1 MAVAISLLRG
11 VNVGGHHKIKMEEL
25 RELYESLGL
34 RHAQTYVQ
42 SGNVVFRTDARDFT
56 RLSKRIADAIE
67 QRFAFRPG
75 VILRTAADLRAV
87 IAANPFA
94 SRRDLDPSRLLVQFL
109 ASEPPADAR
118 ERILR
123 IESEPEELRMEGR
136 ELYIYYPSGMARPKV
151 PWTSLRGYCRR
162 PVPAGT
168 GTQSGSCWRWRRA
181 WTPSMV
187 SKGLRKNDSSATDVA
202 RQA

>member
-1 MAVAISLLRG
+1 MPAAISLLRG

-67 QRFAFRPG
+67 ERFAFRPG

-118 ERILR
+118 ERVLR
-123 IESEPEELRMEGR
+123 IESEPEELRMGGR

-151 PWTSLRGYCRR
+151 PWTFIEKTLQTPCTGRNWNTVRKLLEMAESLE
-162 PVPAGT
+162 A
-168 GTQSGSCWRWRRA
+168 S
-181 WTPSMV
+181 
-187 SKGLRKNDSSATDVA
+187 
-202 RQA
+202 

>member
-1 MAVAISLLRG
+1 LWAILIFMPAAISLLRG

-34 RHAQTYVQ
+34 RQAQTYVQ

-56 RLSKRIADAIE
+56 RLSKRIADGIE
-67 QRFAFRPG
+67 ERFAFRPG
-75 VILRTAADLRAV
+75 VILRTAADLRGV

-109 ASEPPADAR
+109 ASEPPPDAR

-123 IESEPEELRMEGR
+123 IESEPEEVRMAGR
-136 ELYIYYPSGMARPKV
+136 ELYIYYLNGMARPKV
-151 PWTSLRGYCRR
+151 AWSVIERILQTPCTSRNWNT
-162 PVPAGT
+162 V
-168 GTQSGSCWRWRRA
+168 
-181 WTPSMV
+181 
-187 SKGLRKNDSSATDVA
+187 RKLLEMAESLDGC
-202 RQA
+202 

>member
-1 MAVAISLLRG
+1 MAAAISLLRG
-11 VNVGGHHKIKMEEL
+11 VNVGGHNKIKMEEL

-34 RHAQTYVQ
+34 RHSQTFIQ

-75 VILRTAADLRAV
+75 VILRTAADLRGV

-94 SRRDLDPSRLLVQFL
+94 SRRDLDPSRLIILFL
-109 ASEPPADAR
+109 ASEPPAGVR

-136 ELYIYYPSGMARPKV
+136 ELYIYYPNGVARPKV
-151 PWTSLRGYCRR
+151 PWTFIEKVLRT
-162 PVPAGT
+162 PGT
-168 GTQSGSCWRWRRA
+168 GRNWNTVRKLLEMAESLDEAGRA
-181 WTPSMV
+181 S
-187 SKGLRKNDSSATDVA
+187 
-202 RQA
+202 

>member
-1 MAVAISLLRG
+1 MTTAISLLRG
-11 VNVGGHHKIKMEEL
+11 VNVGGHNKIRMEEL
-25 RELYESLGL
+25 RELHESLGL

-75 VILRTAADLRAV
+75 VVLRTAADLRGV

-94 SRRDLDPSRLLVQFL
+94 SRRDLDPRRLLVLFL

-123 IESEPEELRMEGR
+123 IETQPDELRTLGR
-136 ELYIYYPSGMARPKV
+136 ELYIYYPNGMARPKV
-151 PWTSLRGYCRR
+151 AWTFIEKILQT
-162 PVPAGT
+162 PGT
-168 GTQSGSCWRWRRA
+168 GRNWNT
-181 WTPSMV
+181 V
-187 SKGLRKNDSSATDVA
+187 RKLLEMAESLDAS
-202 RQA
+202 

>member
-1 MAVAISLLRG
+1 MAAAISLLRG
-11 VNVGGHHKIKMEEL
+11 VNVGGHHKIRMEEL

-75 VILRTAADLRAV
+75 VILRTAADLRGV

-94 SRRDLDPSRLLVQFL
+94 SRCDLDPSRLLVYFL

-118 ERILR
+118 GRLMR
-123 IESEPEELRMEGR
+123 IETAPEELRMEGR
-136 ELYIYYPSGMARPKV
+136 ELYIYCPNGMARPKV
-151 PWTSLRGYCRR
+151 AWTFIEKTLQTS
-162 PVPAGT
+162 GT
-168 GTQSGSCWRWRRA
+168 GRNWNTVRKLLEMAESLDEAGRA
-181 WTPSMV
+181 S
-187 SKGLRKNDSSATDVA
+187 
-202 RQA
+202 

>member
-1 MAVAISLLRG
+1 MTGDRAAMAAAISLLRG
-11 VNVGGHHKIKMEEL
+11 VNVGGHHNIRMEEL

-67 QRFAFRPG
+67 QRFVFRPG
-75 VILRTAADLRAV
+75 VILRTAADLRGV

-109 ASEPPADAR
+109 LSEPPAYAR

-123 IESEPEELRMEGR
+123 IESEPEELRMGGR

-151 PWTSLRGYCRR
+151 SWTFIEKALQTQCTGRNWNTVQKLLKMAESLE
-162 PVPAGT
+162 A
-168 GTQSGSCWRWRRA
+168 S
-181 WTPSMV
+181 
-187 SKGLRKNDSSATDVA
+187 
-202 RQA
+202 

>member
-1 MAVAISLLRG
+1 MTGDRAAMAVAISLLRG
-11 VNVGGHHKIKMEEL
+11 VNVGGHHKIGMGEL
-25 RELYESLGL
+25 RELYEALGL

-42 SGNVVFRTDARDFT
+42 SGNVVFRTGARDFT

-75 VILRTAADLRAV
+75 VILRTAADLRGV

-109 ASEPPADAR
+109 ASEPPADVR

-123 IESEPEELRMEGR
+123 IESEPEELRMGGR
-136 ELYIYYPSGMARPKV
+136 ELYIYYPNGIARPKV
-151 PWTSLRGYCRR
+151 PWTFIEKILQTPCTGRNWNTVRKLLEMAESLEGSR
-162 PVPAGT
+162 P
-168 GTQSGSCWRWRRA
+168 S
-181 WTPSMV
+181 
-187 SKGLRKNDSSATDVA
+187 
-202 RQA
+202 

>member
-1 MAVAISLLRG
+1 MPAVISLLRG
-11 VNVGGHHKIKMEEL
+11 VNVGGHHKLKMEEL

-67 QRFAFRPG
+67 QRYAFRPG

-94 SRRDLDPSRLLVQFL
+94 ARRDLDPRSLLVQFL
-109 ASEPPADAR
+109 ASEPAPDAR

-123 IESEPEELRMEGR
+123 IESEPEELRMAGR
-136 ELYIYYPSGMARPKV
+136 ELYIYYPNGMARPKV
-151 PWTSLRGYCRR
+151 AWSVIERILQTPC
-162 PVPAGT
+162 T
-168 GTQSGSCWRWRRA
+168 GRNWNTVRKLLEMAEKRA
-181 WTPSMV
+181 S
-187 SKGLRKNDSSATDVA
+187 
-202 RQA
+202 

>member
-1 MAVAISLLRG
+1 MRAVISLLRG

-25 RELYESLGL
+25 RDLYESLGL
-34 RHAQTYVQ
+34 RRAQTYVQ

-56 RLSKRIADAIE
+56 RLSKQIADGIE
-67 QRFAFRPG
+67 QRCAFRPG
-75 VILRTAADLRAV
+75 VILRTAADLRAI

-94 SRRDLDPSRLLVQFL
+94 SRRDLDHRRLLVQFL

-136 ELYIYYPSGMARPKV
+136 ELYIYYPNGMARPKV
-151 PWTSLRGYCRR
+151 
-162 PVPAGT
+162 
-168 GTQSGSCWRWRRA
+168 A
-181 WTPSMV
+181 WTVIERMLQTPCTGRNWNTVWKLLEIAESLDA
-187 SKGLRKNDSSATDVA
+187 S
-202 RQA
+202 

>member
-1 MAVAISLLRG
+1 MTGDRAAMAAAISLLRG
-11 VNVGGHHKIKMEEL
+11 VNVGGHHNIRMEEL

-67 QRFAFRPG
+67 QRFVFRPG
-75 VILRTAADLRAV
+75 VILRTAADLRGV

-123 IESEPEELRMEGR
+123 IESEPEELRMGGR
-136 ELYIYYPSGMARPKV
+136 ELYIYYPNGMARPKV
-151 PWTSLRGYCRR
+151 SWTFIEKALQTQCTGRNWNTVQKLLKMAESLDAC
-162 PVPAGT
+162 
-168 GTQSGSCWRWRRA
+168 
-181 WTPSMV
+181 
-187 SKGLRKNDSSATDVA
+187 
-202 RQA
+202 

>member
-1 MAVAISLLRG
+1 
-11 VNVGGHHKIKMEEL
+11 MEAL

-34 RHAQTYVQ
+34 RPAQTYVQ
-42 SGNVVFRTDARDFT
+42 SGNVVCRTDARDFT

-67 QRFAFRPG
+67 QRFGFRPG

-87 IAANPFA
+87 IAGNPFA

-109 ASEPPADAR
+109 ASEPPADVR

-123 IESEPEELRMEGR
+123 IESDPEELRMEGR

-151 PWTSLRGYCRR
+151 PWTLIERILQTSCTGRNWNTVGKLREMAESLDPC
-162 PVPAGT
+162 
-168 GTQSGSCWRWRRA
+168 
-181 WTPSMV
+181 
-187 SKGLRKNDSSATDVA
+187 
-202 RQA
+202 

>member
-1 MAVAISLLRG
+1 MWAILGSMPAAISLLRG

-25 RELYESLGL
+25 RELCESLGL

-56 RLSKRIADAIE
+56 LLSKRIADAIE
-67 QRFAFRPG
+67 ERFAFRPG

-109 ASEPPADAR
+109 AGEPPADVR
-118 ERILR
+118 ERILK
-123 IESEPEELRMEGR
+123 IESEPEELRMGGR

-151 PWTSLRGYCRR
+151 
-162 PVPAGT
+162 
-168 GTQSGSCWRWRRA
+168 A
-181 WTPSMV
+181 WTFIERILQTPCTGRNWNTVRKLLEMV
-187 SKGLRKNDSSATDVA
+187 ESLEAS
-202 RQA
+202 

>member
-1 MAVAISLLRG
+1 MAATISLLRG
-11 VNVGGHHKIKMEEL
+11 VNVGGHHKIGMGAL

-34 RHAQTYVQ
+34 RPAQTYVQ
-42 SGNVVFRTDARDFT
+42 SGNVVFRTEARDFT

-67 QRFAFRPG
+67 QRFGFRPG

-109 ASEPPADAR
+109 ASEPPADVR

-151 PWTSLRGYCRR
+151 PWTSIEKMLQTPC
-162 PVPAGT
+162 T
-168 GTQSGSCWRWRRA
+168 GRNWNT
-181 WTPSMV
+181 V
-187 SKGLRKNDSSATDVA
+187 RKLLEMAERLDAA
-202 RQA
+202 

>member
-1 MAVAISLLRG
+1 MTGDRVAVAAAISLLRG
-11 VNVGGHHKIKMEEL
+11 VNVGGHHNVRMEEL
-25 RELYESLGL
+25 RELYEALGL
-34 RHAQTYVQ
+34 RDAQTYVQ

-75 VILRTAADLRAV
+75 VILRTAADLRGV

-109 ASEPPADAR
+109 AGEPPADVR

-123 IESEPEELRMEGR
+123 IESEPEELREELRMEGR
-136 ELYIYYPSGMARPKV
+136 ELYIYYPNGMARPKV
-151 PWTSLRGYCRR
+151 SWTFLERTLQTPCTGRNWNTVRKLLEMAESLD
-162 PVPAGT
+162 A
-168 GTQSGSCWRWRRA
+168 A
-181 WTPSMV
+181 
-187 SKGLRKNDSSATDVA
+187 
-202 RQA
+202 

>member
-1 MAVAISLLRG
+1 M
-11 VNVGGHHKIKMEEL
+11 GGHHSIRMEEL

-34 RHAQTYVQ
+34 RYAQTYVQ

-67 QRFAFRPG
+67 QRFTFRPG

-94 SRRDLDPSRLLVQFL
+94 SRRDLDPSRLVVQFL
-109 ASEPPADAR
+109 AGEPPADAR

-136 ELYIYYPSGMARPKV
+136 ELYIYYPNGMARPKV
-151 PWTSLRGYCRR
+151 
-162 PVPAGT
+162 
-168 GTQSGSCWRWRRA
+168 A
-181 WTPSMV
+181 WTVIERILQTPCTGRNWNTV
-187 SKGLRKNDSSATDVA
+187 RKLLEMAESLDA
-202 RQA
+202 R

>member
-1 MAVAISLLRG
+1 MTGDRAAMAAAISLLRG
-11 VNVGGHHKIKMEEL
+11 VNVGGHHNIRMEEL
-25 RELYESLGL
+25 REQYEALGL
-34 RHAQTYVQ
+34 RHAQTYLQ

-75 VILRTAADLRAV
+75 VILRTAADLRGV

-109 ASEPPADAR
+109 ASEPPADVR

-123 IESEPEELRMEGR
+123 IESEPEELRMGGR
-136 ELYIYYPSGMARPKV
+136 ELYIYYPNGIARPKV
-151 PWTSLRGYCRR
+151 PWTFIEKILQTPCTGRNWNTVRKLLEMAESLEGSR
-162 PVPAGT
+162 P
-168 GTQSGSCWRWRRA
+168 S
-181 WTPSMV
+181 
-187 SKGLRKNDSSATDVA
+187 
-202 RQA
+202 

>member
-1 MAVAISLLRG
+1 MPAAISLLRG

-75 VILRTAADLRAV
+75 VILRTAADLRGV

-94 SRRDLDPSRLLVQFL
+94 SRRDLDPSRLLVLFL
-109 ASEPPADAR
+109 ASEPPADVR

-136 ELYIYYPSGMARPKV
+136 ELYIYYPNGMARPKV
-151 PWTSLRGYCRR
+151 
-162 PVPAGT
+162 
-168 GTQSGSCWRWRRA
+168 A
-181 WTPSMV
+181 WTFIERILQTPCTGRNWNTV
-187 SKGLRKNDSSATDVA
+187 RKLLEMAESLDA
-202 RQA
+202 QQGE

>member
-1 MAVAISLLRG
+1 MTGDRAAMAAAISLLRG
-11 VNVGGHHKIKMEEL
+11 GNVGGHHNIRMEEL

-34 RHAQTYVQ
+34 RHAQTYQ

-67 QRFAFRPG
+67 QRFVFRPG
-75 VILRTAADLRAV
+75 VILRTAADLRGV

-123 IESEPEELRMEGR
+123 IESEPEELRMGGSV
-136 ELYIYYPSGMARPKV
+136 LYIYY
-151 PWTSLRGYCRR
+151 
-162 PVPAGT
+162 
-168 GTQSGSCWRWRRA
+168 
-181 WTPSMV
+181 
-187 SKGLRKNDSSATDVA
+187 
-202 RQA
+202 